1 MSAPA
6 IGGAPAGAVAEAL
19 EPASSPARN
28 RRPHRGAWG
37 RWIILAV
44 AAVYFIGPLLVAFL
58 FTVQNHN
65 TNTTTHKRIGGP
77 FTLNAYTS
85 IFAKAATGQQSFA
98 SSFRI
103 SITLAV
109 LTILLTL
116 AVMLPTMLL
125 LHLRFTKVRPV
136 VEILSLFPLVFP
148 PVVLVV
154 GVSDTKSWMQN
165 NFHGWSVHLLNNYLL
180 SENVPLLLVFLYT
193 MLSLPFVF
201 RALDAG
207 IRSIDSRTLVE
218 ASRNLGAGWFTTL
231 FRVLIPCLRTAIV
244 NATFLCF
251 ALVMGEYTIASILL
265 FHPFPV
271 WLVNLPTTSGQVQ
284 SATSVLSL
292 LIVEALLLIIGAL
305 NGRRTSQAKG

>member
-6 IGGAPAGAVAEAL
+6 IGGAPTVAVARTLAV
-19 EPASSPARN
+19 PPPN
-28 RRPHRGAWG
+28 RRRRHASGAWG
-37 RWIILAV
+37 RRLILAV
-44 AAVYFIGPLLVAFL
+44 AAVYFVGPLLVAFL
-58 FTVQNHN
+58 FTIQNHR
-65 TNTTTHKRIGGP
+65 TNTTTHRRIGGP
-77 FTLNAYTS
+77 FTLDAYTS
-85 IFAKAATGQQSFA
+85 IFARAATGQQTFS
-98 SSFRI
+98 SSFKI

-109 LTILLTL
+109 LTIVLTL
-116 AVMLPTMLL
+116 AVMVPTMLL
-125 LHLRFTKVRPV
+125 LHLRHPRVRPV

-154 GVSDTKSWMQN
+154 GVSDTKAWMQN
-165 NFHGWSVHLLNNYLL
+165 HFHGWSVHLLNNYMLA
-180 SENVPLLLVFLYT
+180 ENAPLILVFLYM

-231 FRVLIPCLRTAIV
+231 FRVLIPSLRTAIV

-292 LIVEALLLIIGAL
+292 FIVEALLLIIGAV
-305 NGRRTSQAKG
+305 NGRRNSRAKG

>member
-6 IGGAPAGAVAEAL
+6 IGGAPTVAVAQTLAV
-19 EPASSPARN
+19 PPPPRR
-28 RRPHRGAWG
+28 RRPTSGAWG
-37 RWIILAV
+37 RWLILAV
-44 AAVYFIGPLLVAFL
+44 AAVYFVGPLLVAFL
-58 FTVQNHN
+58 FTIQNHR

-77 FTLNAYTS
+77 FTLDAYTS
-85 IFAKAATGQQSFA
+85 IFAKAATGQQTFS
-98 SSFRI
+98 SSFKI
-103 SITLAV
+103 SIVLAV

-116 AVMLPTMLL
+116 AVMVPTMLL
-125 LHLRFTKVRPV
+125 LHLRYPRVRPV
-136 VEILSLFPLVFP
+136 VEIISLFPLVFP

-154 GVSDTKSWMQN
+154 GVSDTKAWMQN

-180 SENVPLLLVFLYT
+180 SENVPLLLVFLYM

-231 FRVLIPCLRTAIV
+231 FRVLIPCLRTSIV

-284 SATSVLSL
+284 AATSVLSL
-292 LIVEALLLIIGAL
+292 FIVEALLLIIGAV
-305 NGRRTSQAKG
+305 NGRRNSQAKG